1 MSAAS
6 SKGSSATRRKRRY
19 RSAQAV
25 EHGGGFAVALDEA
38 RAKTP
43 AGAEVVVQSPAL
55 AEALAAEWRD
65 QGEEIDPGRMPF
77 TRLANAAIDRI
88 GSARQATIAALAAY
102 AESDLLCYRAAGP
115 PELIQAEENAW
126 RPFLDWVRERYDAE
140 LRVTSGIVPVPQP
153 RDSIAKLVA
162 ALSAHD
168 DMMLAGLHLATT
180 SCGSLVLALAL
191 AERRIGAGEALE
203 LSLTDESFQAA
214 RWGVTAEHV
223 ARREA
228 LARDIASAARF
239 MELCRA

>member
-1 MSAAS
+1 M
-6 SKGSSATRRKRRY
+6 
-19 RSAQAV
+19 
-25 EHGGGFAVALDEA
+25 ALDED

-43 AGAEVVVQSPAL
+43 AGAELIVQSPAL

-88 GSARQATIAALAAY
+88 ALARQATITALASY
-102 AESDLLCYRAAGP
+102 AENDLLCYRAPEP
-115 PELIQAEENAW
+115 PELIHAEEAAW
-126 RPFLDWVRERYDAE
+126 RPLLDWVRERYGAE

-153 RDSIAKLVA
+153 RESISKLVD
-162 ALSAHD
+162 ALSAFD
-168 DMMLAGLHLATT
+168 DMMLAGLQLATT

-191 AERRIGAGEALE
+191 AEKRVDAGEALE
-203 LSLTDESFQAA
+203 LSVADEAFQAA
-214 RWGVTAEHV
+214 RWGVTAEYE

>member
-1 MSAAS
+1 M
-6 SKGSSATRRKRRY
+6 
-19 RSAQAV
+19 
-25 EHGGGFAVALDEA
+25 ALDED

-43 AGAEVVVQSPAL
+43 AGAELIVQSPAL
-55 AEALAAEWRD
+55 AEALALEWRE

-102 AESDLLCYRAAGP
+102 AESDLLCYRAAEP
-115 PELIQAEENAW
+115 PELIRAEEAAW
-126 RPFLDWVRERYDAE
+126 RPLLDWARERYGAE

-153 RDSIAKLVA
+153 RESISKLID
-162 ALSAHD
+162 ALTSFD

-191 AERRIGAGEALE
+191 AETRVDAGKALN
-203 LSLTDESFQAA
+203 LSLTGEAFQAA
-214 RWGVTAEHV
+214 RWGVTAEYE